1 MVMSV
6 GSIVSG
12 MDIEEMVNKLMEA
25 ERMPLDRLKQQQTTL
40 TWKRDAFREINSKV
54 LELDNMMLDMKL
66 SRTYNP
72 KTAES
77 SQKGAVTATASSS
90 ATNGTYELSVE
101 KLATNEMQIGKV
113 LADISLDEKLDSE
126 YHGTHKFYTYDENG
140 DEEEHSLTIKKDD
153 TLEQVLRKIGDAS
166 DNKVRAFYNE
176 NTKQVVLE
184 TTRTGIYNIDKETGE
199 KAGNE
204 ITFGSSDTE
213 SEMSFFTDFLELSND
228 TDADNIQSANDAEF
242 TYNNGLK
249 LESRDNT
256 YTLNGVTFEFNNIT
270 DGNARIT
277 VNTDVEQSFE
287 SIMEFV
293 HKYNELIEKMN
304 KSQTEEKYR
313 DFPPLSDEQ
322 KEEMTEK
329 QIEQWEEK
337 AKSGILRGESAIR
350 DSMYALRQSLQTSVD
365 TGGEF
370 TLLSQIGITTTMNYM
385 DGGKLE
391 VDETKLKAAL
401 RDNADDVY
409 KLFSNSAEGSS
420 RGLIHR
426 FDDVLDGTKEKIE
439 KQAGKS
445 HHTLDN
451 YTIGK
456 RMKEVNERIA
466 NFEKRMIQVEQRYWN
481 QFTEMEKA
489 ISRLSQQSD
498 YLFSQF
504 GGNM

>member
-1 MVMSV
+1 MVMRV
-6 GSIVSG
+6 GGIVSG

-40 TWKRDAFREINSKV
+40 TWKRDALREINSKV

-72 KTAES
+72 KTAVS
-77 SQKGAVTATASSS
+77 SQKGSVTATASST

-101 KLATNEMQIGKV
+101 KLATNEMQISAK
-113 LADISLDEKLDSE
+113 LDEWSTE
-126 YHGTHKFYTYDENG
+126 GFVGEHKFHTYDENG
-140 DEEEHSLTIKKDD
+140 EPVDYILTIEEDD
-153 TLEQVLRKIGDAS
+153 TLEQVLRKIGEAS
-166 DNKVRAFYNE
+166 GNTVRAFYNE
-176 NTKQVVLE
+176 NTEQVVLE
-184 TTRTGIYNIDKETGE
+184 TTRTGIYNKNGE
-199 KAGNE
+199 NGGNE
-204 ITFGSSDTE
+204 ITFDTAD
-213 SEMSFFTDFLELSND
+213 SEKNFFTDFLDLSN
-228 TDADNIQSANDAEF
+228 NDGENVHAASNAEF

-249 LESRDNT
+249 LESHSNS
-256 YTLNGVTFEFNNIT
+256 YTLNGITFEFNNVT
-270 DGNARIT
+270 EGNARIT
-277 VNTDVEQSFE
+277 VDTDVEQSFE

-293 HKYNELIEKMN
+293 DKYNELIEKMN